1 MKINYDFPWYLQN
14 SEGFMALYTGLYD
27 VATNISP
34 ISLLS
39 ALDIDHTTTPEQLK
53 LIATLYGLRGD
64 FVAIQ
69 DALIYNIKKWSLR
82 GQDLPDGYT
91 QLSYIQ
97 SSGTQY
103 IDTGLNLT
111 QDNTVEI
118 EYCYHETSAS
128 TTSGRAFGARYTSA
142 PRNAFALGT
151 STGKAES
158 STKTFA
164 QLDDTSRASA
174 NNITIG
180 VWNTYN
186 VSSNGFY
193 IDGVRQGAAF
203 PSDTF
208 ETPFTVKLFAFE
220 QASSSSGTPSI
231 GCGIGRCRRF
241 KVYQGDTLI
250 QDLVPCRRESDG
262 EIGMYDLIAT
272 ENNFVSNSGSGD
284 FVAGPDYPGD
294 EGERN
299 YWSGRMTETTDLL
312 VNYIKAKVQIRNKN
326 LTLQTLK
333 QFFEVCLAHRDF
345 NPSTDISVDESTL
358 HFDLTVSVDG
368 DILNDMVTLLSVDP
382 YPFGKP
388 TGISYSINYVQE

>member
-69 DALIYNIKKWSLR
+69 DALIYNIKKWSGRLEVPEDE
-82 GQDLPDGYT
+82 GT
-91 QLSYIQ
+91 QVEYIQ
-97 SSGTQY
+97 MTSTYSAPTYLVMDVVPQSNYKIEVEFVINNLINGEVGVICGCDTSGQGSPTVRC
-103 IDTGLNLT
+103 NLIIPAG
-111 QDNTVEI
+111 NTRCFRA
-118 EYCYHETSAS
+118 YGFNGTAYDS
-128 TTSGRAFGARYTSA
+128 TTEVIPNQNYTYIWDNGTAKVYKGSSIVFEHTFEPTGTNTQGFGINTQKSVDYTSIS
-142 PRNAFALGT
+142 PGT
-151 STGKAES
+151 YSYKRVRIWDNNGI
-158 STKTFA
+158 
-164 QLDDTSRASA
+164 LVA
-174 NNITIG
+174 NY
-180 VWNTYN
+180 VPCVKDN
-186 VSSNGFY
+186 VVGFY
-193 IDGVRQGAAF
+193 DTVTGVLKTATG
-203 PSDTF
+203 
-208 ETPFTVKLFAFE
+208 
-220 QASSSSGTPSI
+220 GT
-231 GCGIGRCRRF
+231 
-241 KVYQGDTLI
+241 
-250 QDLVPCRRESDG
+250 
-262 EIGMYDLIAT
+262 
-272 ENNFVSNSGSGD
+272 
-284 FVAGPDYPGD
+284 FVAGP
-294 EGERN
+294 ESAIGEFEEN
-299 YWSGRMTETTDLL
+299 YWSGRVTETTDLL

-345 NPSTDISVDESTL
+345 NPSTDISVEESTL
-358 HFDLTVSVDG
+358 HFDLTITVDG

>member
-69 DALIYNIKKWSLR
+69 DALIYNIKKWSV
-82 GQDLPDGYT
+82 GGSHDLPSGYRELLYVT
-91 QLSYIQ
+91 AAGS
-97 SSGTQY
+97 QY
-103 IDTGLNLT
+103 IDTNLT
-111 QDNTVEI
+111 ITQTHEIRSKFKPTTNSKYLYGALSNGNTASI
-118 EYCYHETSAS
+118 SAYIQ
-128 TTSGRAFGARYTSA
+128 SGGGYWRFGDTGVSKVVSL
-142 PRNAFALGT
+142 NSIHT
-151 STGKAES
+151 ST
-158 STKTFA
+158 
-164 QLDDTSRASA
+164 Q
-174 NNITIG
+174 
-180 VWNTYN
+180 N
-186 VSSNGFY
+186 VSSVT
-193 IDGVRQGAAF
+193 IDDN
-203 PSDTF
+203 PSAYSTMDDF
-208 ETPFTVKLFAFE
+208 ETPVTLAVGTAH
-220 QASSSSGTPSI
+220 ASNGTYGASGFVGDIYGVS
-231 GCGIGRCRRF
+231 
-241 KVYQGDTLI
+241 VYNGDTAVM
-250 QDLVPCRRESDG
+250 DLVPCRRTSDDS
-262 EIGMYDLIAT
+262 IGFYDT
-272 ENNFVSNSGSGD
+272 VSGHFFENIGSGD
-284 FVAGPDYPGD
+284 FVAGPNYPGD
-294 EGERN
+294 DGEVN

-345 NPSTDISVDESTL
+345 NPSTDISVEESTL

>member
-39 ALDIDHTTTPEQLK
+39 ALDIDHPTTPEQLK

-69 DALIYNIKKWSLR
+69 DALIYNIKKWSYD
-82 GQDLPDGYT
+82 GNNLPEEYT
-91 QLSYIQ
+91 ELEYIETT
-97 SSGTQY
+97 GAQY
-103 IDTGLNLT
+103 INSGIPLNSQNSKVLMVFDAT
-111 QDNTVEI
+111 QSENNLFGART
-118 EYCYHETSAS
+118 S
-128 TTSGRAFGARYTSA
+128 TTGRAFTFGVSSSPFKWRIGY
-142 PRNAFALGT
+142 G
-151 STGKAES
+151 S
-158 STKTFA
+158 STTNFTNYTPGKHTVVFDKNTVSLDYETIATFTQA
-164 QLDDTSRASA
+164 
-174 NNITIG
+174 
-180 VWNTYN
+180 
-186 VSSNGFY
+186 
-193 IDGVRQGAAF
+193 
-203 PSDTF
+203 TF
-208 ETPFTVKLFAFE
+208 TTPQPCAVGGIRST
-220 QASSSSGTPSI
+220 SGTGTYYSNAKI
-231 GCGIGRCRRF
+231 YKFEI
-241 KVYQGDTLI
+241 YEND
-250 QDLVPCRRESDG
+250 DLVMKLVPAKTDTEV
-262 EIGMYDLIAT
+262 GMYDTIGQQFFTSET
-272 ENNFVSNSGSGD
+272 ETP
-284 FVAGPDYPGD
+284 FVAGPESSYVNT
-294 EGERN
+294 EIN

-345 NPSTDISVDESTL
+345 NPSTDISVEESTL

>member
-69 DALIYNIKKWSLR
+69 DALIYNIKKWS
-82 GQDLPDGYT
+82 
-91 QLSYIQ
+91 
-97 SSGTQY
+97 
-103 IDTGLNLT
+103 
-111 QDNTVEI
+111 
-118 EYCYHETSAS
+118 
-128 TTSGRAFGARYTSA
+128 
-142 PRNAFALGT
+142 
-151 STGKAES
+151 
-158 STKTFA
+158 
-164 QLDDTSRASA
+164 
-174 NNITIG
+174 
-180 VWNTYN
+180 
-186 VSSNGFY
+186 
-193 IDGVRQGAAF
+193 
-203 PSDTF
+203 SD
-208 ETPFTVKLFAFE
+208 EE
-220 QASSSSGTPSI
+220 G
-231 GCGIGRCRRF
+231 
-241 KVYQGDTLI
+241 
-250 QDLVPCRRESDG
+250 G
-262 EIGMYDLIAT
+262 E
-272 ENNFVSNSGSGD
+272 E
-284 FVAGPDYPGD
+284 
-294 EGERN
+294 N

-345 NPSTDISVDESTL
+345 NPSTDISVAESTL

>member
-39 ALDIDHTTTPEQLK
+39 ALDIDNTTTPEQLK

-69 DALIYNIKKWSLR
+69 DALIYNIKKWSGREPVNILDGITPLIINDNTR
-82 GQDLPDGYT
+82 WVYYSTQSHGGEGLVLNAGKTYTLSTSLDSATVSFYNYDHPGDTSLP
-91 QLSYIQ
+91 
-97 SSGTQY
+97 SGTGSVSY
-103 IDTGLNLT
+103 TPASDIKCYFDINSSETIPDET
-111 QDNTVEI
+111 TVALI
-118 EYCYHETSAS
+118 E
-128 TTSGRAFGARYTSA
+128 
-142 PRNAFALGT
+142 GT
-151 STGKAES
+151 NV
-158 STKTFA
+158 
-164 QLDDTSRASA
+164 DD
-174 NNITIG
+174 
-180 VWNTYN
+180 Y
-186 VSSNGFY
+186 
-193 IDGVRQGAAF
+193 
-203 PSDTF
+203 
-208 ETPFTVKLFAFE
+208 EE
-220 QASSSSGTPSI
+220 
-231 GCGIGRCRRF
+231 
-241 KVYQGDTLI
+241 
-250 QDLVPCRRESDG
+250 
-262 EIGMYDLIAT
+262 
-272 ENNFVSNSGSGD
+272 
-284 FVAGPDYPGD
+284 
-294 EGERN
+294 N
-299 YWSGRMTETTDLL
+299 YWSGRTTETTDLL

-345 NPSTDISVDESTL
+345 NPSTDISVEESTL

>member
-69 DALIYNIKKWSLR
+69 DALIYNIKKWSVR
-82 GQDLPDGYT
+82 GSDLPDGYT
-91 QLSYIQ
+91 QLMYLEST
-97 SSGTQY
+97 GTQY
-103 IDTGLNLT
+103 IDTGIKPNQDSSISAGYMLT
-111 QDNTVEI
+111 GEISGNVFVMGCTNTADSNRMNNGFTRMLSPNRVGWGG
-118 EYCYHETSAS
+118 
-128 TTSGRAFGARYTSA
+128 TTAGSLITITTPTVANTQYNIRFDGRVISINDTVVA
-142 PRNAFALGT
+142 T
-151 STGKAES
+151 ST
-158 STKTFA
+158 ST
-164 QLDDTSRASA
+164 DPWSA
-174 NNITIG
+174 NFNAY
-180 VWNTYN
+180 VFARNTA
-186 VSSNGFY
+186 G
-193 IDGVRQGAAF
+193 
-203 PSDTF
+203 TM
-208 ETPFTVKLFAFE
+208 
-220 QASSSSGTPSI
+220 SSGFV
-231 GCGIGRCRRF
+231 GRFYYFRM
-241 KVYQGDTLI
+241 YDGDTLAL
-250 QDLVPCRRESDG
+250 DLIPCRRESDG
-262 EIGMYDLIAT
+262 MVGMYDIV
-272 ENNFVSNSGSGD
+272 NNEFHERRGTGN
-284 FVAGPDYPGD
+284 FVAGPDFPG
-294 EGERN
+294 EFGEVN
-299 YWSGRMTETTDLL
+299 YWSGRMTETTELL

-345 NPSTDISVDESTL
+345 NPSTDISVEESTL

>member
-39 ALDIDHTTTPEQLK
+39 ALDIDNTTTPEQLK

-69 DALIYNIKKWSLR
+69 DALIYNIKKWSGREPSNL
-82 GQDLPDGYT
+82 LDGITPLIISDSERWVFYSTQSHGGEGLVLSAGKTYT
-91 QLSYIQ
+91 LSTSLDGATVYFFN
-97 SSGTQY
+97 Y
-103 IDTGLNLT
+103 
-111 QDNTVEI
+111 DN
-118 EYCYHETSAS
+118 
-128 TTSGRAFGARYTSA
+128 
-142 PRNAFALGT
+142 
-151 STGKAES
+151 
-158 STKTFA
+158 
-164 QLDDTSRASA
+164 
-174 NNITIG
+174 
-180 VWNTYN
+180 
-186 VSSNGFY
+186 
-193 IDGVRQGAAF
+193 
-203 PSDTF
+203 PSDTSLPTGTGSVSYTPASDIKCYF
-208 ETPFTVKLFAFE
+208 TISSNAPIPAETTV
-220 QASSSSGTPSI
+220 
-231 GCGIGRCRRF
+231 
-241 KVYQGDTLI
+241 TLI
-250 QDLVPCRRESDG
+250 EGTNVD
-262 EIGMYDLIAT
+262 
-272 ENNFVSNSGSGD
+272 
-284 FVAGPDYPGD
+284 DY
-294 EGERN
+294 EEN

>member
-39 ALDIDHTTTPEQLK
+39 ALDIDNTTTPEQLK

-69 DALIYNIKKWSLR
+69 DALIYDIKKWSKK
-82 GQDLPDGYT
+82 DNSLPEGYT
-91 QLSYIQ
+91 EVEYIEMD
-97 SSGTQY
+97 GTEY
-103 IDTGLNLT
+103 VDTGVML
-111 QDNTVEI
+111 
-118 EYCYHETSAS
+118 AS
-128 TTSGRAFGARYTSA
+128 TDVVETYFKCTNTTTAMALYGIYKTNENTSFYA
-142 PRNAFALGT
+142 NGT
-151 STGKAES
+151 FYAYN
-158 STKTFA
+158 KTNQKINTDVDVDEEWHLLNHNFVQGTV
-164 QLDDTSRASA
+164 QLDDITRTFTPYTFANTTSCRLGIRLSGSSWGYGFVGQ
-174 NNITIG
+174 IG
-180 VWNTYN
+180 SFKIYRNGALLLNYIPAKHGDDV
-186 VSSNGFY
+186 GFY
-193 IDGVRQGAAF
+193 
-203 PSDTF
+203 DTVNQEF
-208 ETPFTVKLFAFE
+208 LTSEV
-220 QASSSSGTPSI
+220 
-231 GCGIGRCRRF
+231 
-241 KVYQGDTLI
+241 
-250 QDLVPCRRESDG
+250 
-262 EIGMYDLIAT
+262 
-272 ENNFVSNSGSGD
+272 GD
-284 FVAGPDYPGD
+284 FVAGP
-294 EGERN
+294 EGPSGVGEVN

-345 NPSTDISVDESTL
+345 NPSTDISVEESTL

>member
-69 DALIYNIKKWSLR
+69 DALIYNIKKWSV
-82 GQDLPDGYT
+82 GGSHDLPSGYRELLYVT
-91 QLSYIQ
+91 AAGS
-97 SSGTQY
+97 QY
-103 IDTGLNLT
+103 IDTNLT
-111 QDNTVEI
+111 ITQDHEIRSKFKPTTNSKYLYGALSNGNTASVSAYI
-118 EYCYHETSAS
+118 QTTGGYWRFGDTGISKVVSLNSIHTSI
-128 TTSGRAFGARYTSA
+128 
-142 PRNAFALGT
+142 
-151 STGKAES
+151 
-158 STKTFA
+158 
-164 QLDDTSRASA
+164 Q
-174 NNITIG
+174 
-180 VWNTYN
+180 N
-186 VSSNGFY
+186 VSSVT
-193 IDGVRQGAAF
+193 IDDN
-203 PSDTF
+203 PSAYSTIDDF
-208 ETPFTVKLFAFE
+208 ETPVSLVV
-220 QASSSSGTPSI
+220 GTAHTATGTYSATGFVGDI
-231 GCGIGRCRRF
+231 YGVS
-241 KVYQGDTLI
+241 VYNGDTAVI
-250 QDLVPCRRESDG
+250 DLVPCRRTSDDS
-262 EIGMYDLIAT
+262 IGFYDT
-272 ENNFVSNSGSGD
+272 VSDHFFENIGSGD
-284 FVAGPDYPGD
+284 FVAGPNYPGD
-294 EGERN
+294 DGEVN
-299 YWSGRMTETTDLL
+299 YWSGRTTETTDLL

-345 NPSTDISVDESTL
+345 NPSTDISVEESTL

>member
-34 ISLLS
+34 ISLLT

-69 DALIYNIKKWSLR
+69 DALIYNIKKWSGRESSNLLGGIAPLIINDGTR
-82 GQDLPDGYT
+82 WVYYSTQSAGGEGLVLDAGKTYTLSTSFAGAQVYFFNYDNPGDTSLPSGLGSVVYT
-91 QLSYIQ
+91 PAEDIKCYFVV
-97 SSGTQY
+97 SSSTE
-103 IDTGLNLT
+103 IPVDT
-111 QDNTVEI
+111 TVELI
-118 EYCYHETSAS
+118 E
-128 TTSGRAFGARYTSA
+128 
-142 PRNAFALGT
+142 GT
-151 STGKAES
+151 GS
-158 STKTFA
+158 
-164 QLDDTSRASA
+164 DDYE
-174 NNITIG
+174 
-180 VWNTYN
+180 V
-186 VSSNGFY
+186 
-193 IDGVRQGAAF
+193 
-203 PSDTF
+203 
-208 ETPFTVKLFAFE
+208 
-220 QASSSSGTPSI
+220 
-231 GCGIGRCRRF
+231 
-241 KVYQGDTLI
+241 
-250 QDLVPCRRESDG
+250 
-262 EIGMYDLIAT
+262 
-272 ENNFVSNSGSGD
+272 
-284 FVAGPDYPGD
+284 
-294 EGERN
+294 N